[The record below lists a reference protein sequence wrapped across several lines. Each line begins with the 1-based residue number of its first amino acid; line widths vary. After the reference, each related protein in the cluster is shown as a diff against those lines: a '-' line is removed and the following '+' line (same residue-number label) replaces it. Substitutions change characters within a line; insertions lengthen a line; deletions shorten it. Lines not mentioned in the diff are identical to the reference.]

1 MYNHPIK
8 HKQKIKM
15 TKNKFIIELTT
26 EQFEFLKNLTEDVAF
41 ELEGVHQIK
50 KRDKNIAHKAK
61 VAQNIERSLKD
72 AKVVT
77 ATV

>member
-1 MYNHPIK
+1 
-8 HKQKIKM
+8 M

-50 KRDKNIAHKAK
+50 KRDKNIAHKAE
-61 VAQNIERSLKD
+61 VAQNIEQSLKD
-72 AKVVT
+72 AKVIT